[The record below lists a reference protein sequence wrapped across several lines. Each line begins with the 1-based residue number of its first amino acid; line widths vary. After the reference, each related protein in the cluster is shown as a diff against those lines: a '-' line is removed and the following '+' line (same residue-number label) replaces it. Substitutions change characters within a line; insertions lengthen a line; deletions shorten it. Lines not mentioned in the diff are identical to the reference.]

1 MTLKDLFLNL
11 PYKGVVFLLLS
22 FESKYKERRCLYISL
37 TSCIG
42 KLIERVINKRL
53 YNYIESKNLLVP
65 QQSGFRRKRRCADN
79 LLLITQKVKESLNRK
94 KKALLL
100 QFDIQKAF
108 DKVWHQSVIHKMR
121 KMKILDKLDRGFLAR
136 AEILRQSERR
146 RYRA

>member
-1 MTLKDLFLNL
+1 MTMIHKKDDKSDPNNYR
-11 PYKGVVFLLLS
+11 P
-22 FESKYKERRCLYISL
+22 ISL
-37 TSCIG
+37 G
-42 KLIERVINKRL
+42 KLIVRVINKRL
-53 YNYIESKNLLVP
+53 YNYIESKNFRF
-65 QQSGFRRKRRCADN
+65 QISGFRIKRRCADN

-146 RYRA
+146 R